1 MAFVDDYTAW
11 VTGASARSNQDEIQG
26 IINDALQW
34 EKRSEATFEGEKTT
48 IVHFTRNNNLYDST
62 AFVIKGERVKPK
74 QDVKILG
81 LIMDPKLNYKKHIAE
96 RASKS
101 LQAAM
106 ALRRLW
112 AISLATARQLFG
124 ATVALVM
131 NYASNV

>member
-1 MAFVDDYTAW
+1 M
-11 VTGASARSNQDEIQG
+11 
-26 IINDALQW
+26 
-34 EKRSEATFEGEKTT
+34 

-62 AFVIKGERVKPK
+62 AFIIKGERVKPK

-81 LIMDPKLNYKKHIAE
+81 LIMDSKLNYKKHIVE

-106 ALRRLW
+106 ALRHLQ
-112 AISLATARQLFG
+112 AISLTTARQLFEV
-124 ATVALVM
+124 TVALVM

>member
-1 MAFVDDYTAW
+1 M
-11 VTGASARSNQDEIQG
+11 
-26 IINDALQW
+26 
-34 EKRSEATFEGEKTT
+34 
-48 IVHFTRNNNLYDST
+48 IVHFTRNNDLYDST
-62 AFVIKGERVKPK
+62 AFIIKGERVKPK

-81 LIMDPKLNYKKHIAE
+81 LIMDSKLNYKKHIAE

-106 ALRRLW
+106 ALRHLQ
-112 AISLATARQLFG
+112 AISLATARQLFE